1 MSAAAPPPHSSAPTM
16 PAEQDRPR
24 WTTDEIGDLDDLV
37 VVVTGANSGLGRCSA
52 LALASH
58 GATVVMACRDP
69 DRASAA
75 VAEVAAVAT
84 GAAPTTVRLDLAD
97 LASVDLAAAQIREAH
112 PRVDVLMNNAGVMA
126 VPLQRTAQGHELQFG
141 TNHLGHFALTAR
153 LLPAL
158 LEAPAA
164 RVVTTSS
171 QAHRLGAIRWDDLD
185 WTRGYRRWPAYGM
198 SKLANLMFAY
208 ELDRRARAAGAPL
221 ASIAAHPGYAST
233 HLQAVGPEQSGSR
246 SMAVGDAGRQPAPR
260 TTCGDG
266 GAAPAVRSG
275 RSRRDRRGLLRPG
288 RPRRAAGP
296 PPPRRLVGR
305 IAADRGVGSALGAFR
320 GDDRAPPRSRL
331 IGPPMPG
338 RVRRRG
344 RRRRCGRCDPR
355 SA

>member
-1 MSAAAPPPHSSAPTM
+1 MSPPPPPPHSSAPTT

-24 WTTDEIGDLDDLV
+24 WTTDEIGDLGDLV

-58 GATVVMACRDP
+58 GATVVMACRDL

-141 TNHLGHFALTAR
+141 TNHLGHVALTAR

-158 LEAPAA
+158 LESPAT

-246 SMAVGDAGRQPAPR
+246 SMAVAMRAANRLLAQPAEMGALPQLFAAVDP
-260 TTCGDG
+260 GAIAGGYYGPDG
-266 GAAPAVRSG
+266 PGEQ
-275 RSRRDRRGLLRPG
+275 RGHP
-288 RPRRAAGP
+288 
-296 PPPRRLVGR
+296 RLVGSS
-305 IAADRGVGSALGAFR
+305 AASLRTEEWVRLWE
-320 GDDRAPPRSRL
+320 RSEAMTGL
-331 IGPPMPG
+331 HL
-338 RVRRRG
+338 
-344 RRRRCGRCDPR
+344 DL
-355 SA
+355 A